1 MAYEENLDIFVKNS
15 NGEKAFKLIRVDGE
29 LTIDV
34 KTKIRDKNVPANIRV
49 EAIEVIDQIAAAMSY
64 EERMKAYAK
73 LLERLP
79 VTN

>member
-1 MAYEENLDIFVKNS
+1 MACEENLNIFVKNR
-15 NGEKAFKLIRVDGE
+15 NGDKAFKLIRIDGE

-34 KTKIRDKNVPANIRV
+34 KTKIRDKNVPSNIRV

-73 LLERLP
+73 LVERLP
-79 VTN
+79 KKK